1 VIGAVSLP
9 WPGWVAGLLVGF
21 VLSLGEAIVTK
32 AYVPIMV
39 FGSPGRSRDRL
50 YRREIRTLAPTF
62 NALFGVFFPL
72 Q

>member
-1 VIGAVSLP
+1 
-9 WPGWVAGLLVGF
+9 LVGF

-39 FGSPGRSRDRL
+39 FGLAGRSRDRL
-50 YRREIRTLAPTF
+50 YRSRDSDISPTF